1 MKKCI
6 TLLAII
12 LIAYT
17 GVSAQTI
24 DSVRI
29 DSISISGLNPQNAIR
44 LHVHYYGVTQNSFFR
59 INYGILNVND
69 SSTLTPQG
77 VAPGTD
83 TTSVVLS
90 GLAPGSTY
98 QCKVLFF
105 YPTVVESP
113 IKTFTTATCSFN
125 ATVMDSTISPCK
137 TRLLASPQGAYTYK
151 WKKNG
156 SFIAGAT
163 LSYYDATA
171 SGLYN
176 AVVSN
181 GTCSAISA
189 AVPVLLTGI
198 ELTTSGDVSFCKGES
213 SEINASGATTYVW
226 SPVAG
231 LSNATISNPVA
242 SPNATTTYTVTG
254 TTNGCTASATVKV
267 VVNSLPSVAMSVS
280 EDSICKS
287 AIQNIFLYGTPVGG
301 TFSGLGVSGNIFIPG
316 NAAVGANFITYTYAN
331 IGGCENST
339 TVPIYVLD
347 TPAVDSIIPGGNMLV
362 VYGNFQYPIQIS
374 SGGVIHYATA
384 QNAFQAVFNM
394 AIKIGDFI
402 LVQSTAGGCFITWT
416 YNYGLG
422 VDENIAPT
430 RINSDKRIFDVLGR
444 EVKYPQPNTIYI
456 QGGKKFL
463 FTRN

>member
-1 MKKCI
+1 MM
-6 TLLAII
+6 LLVVI
-12 LIAYT
+12 LITIT
-17 GVSAQTI
+17 GVSTQAQTI

-29 DSISISGLNPQNAIR
+29 DSVTTAGLNPQNAIR
-44 LHVHYYGVTQNSFFR
+44 LHVHYYGVTASSFFR
-59 INYGILNVND
+59 INYGVNNVND

-83 TTSVVLS
+83 TVSVVLS
-90 GLAPGSTY
+90 GLAPGTTY
-98 QCKVLFF
+98 QSKVLFF

-113 IKTFTTATCSFN
+113 VRIFTTATCSFN
-125 ATVMDSTISPCK
+125 ATVMDSTVSPCK
-137 TRLLASPQGAYTYK
+137 TRLLASPLGVGYTYK
-151 WKKNG
+151 WKKNNV
-156 SFIAGAT
+156 IIPGAT
-163 LSYYDATA
+163 LSFYDATA

-181 GTCSAISA
+181 GACSTASA
-189 AVPVLLTGI
+189 SVPVLITGI

-226 SPVAG
+226 SPATG
-231 LSNATISNPVA
+231 LNNVTISNPVA

-267 VVNSLPSVAMSVS
+267 VVNPLPSVAMSVS

-287 AIQNIFLYGTPVGG
+287 AIQNIFLSGTPVGG